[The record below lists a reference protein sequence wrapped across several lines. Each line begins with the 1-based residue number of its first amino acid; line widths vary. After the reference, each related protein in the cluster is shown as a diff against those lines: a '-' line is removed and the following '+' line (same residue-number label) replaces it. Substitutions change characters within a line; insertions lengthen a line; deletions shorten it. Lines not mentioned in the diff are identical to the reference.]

1 MTQPMLFSPLQIRS
15 VRLKNRVVV
24 APMHQYS
31 AVEGFATD
39 WHLVNAGK
47 YAQGGAGLVIMEST
61 KVARN
66 GCGTVG
72 DTGLWNDDFIPA
84 LARCAAFIKA
94 HGAVAGL
101 QLGHSGRKARLCRP
115 WEGGKPLRGDEP
127 EIFDWD
133 GWELVAPSAVPHTEK
148 SPTPRALSHNEV
160 RDLAAKWGEAAGRAA
175 TRRLRRD
182 GDPWRPRLSDPSVPL
197 AGRQCPHRRI
207 WRLRTEPDAVCDRG
221 RRMRARGLACGQAAV
236 HAAVLRGRCRLG
248 DRTRAC
254 GWRNCSRPK
263 AST

>member
-1 MTQPMLFSPLQIRS
+1 MTQPMLFTPLTIRG

-72 DTGLWNDDFIPA
+72 DTGLWNDGFIPA

-94 HGAVAGL
+94 HGAVAGI
-101 QLGHSGRKARLCRP
+101 QLGHSGRKARLTRP
-115 WEGGKPLRGDEP
+115 WEGGKPLRGHEP
-127 EIFDWD
+127 EIFDWE
-133 GWELVAPSAVPHTEK
+133 GWELVAPSAMPHTEH
-148 SPTPRALSHNEV
+148 SPVPRALSHNEV
-160 RDLAAKWGEAAGRAA
+160 RDLAVKWG
-175 TRRLRRD
+175 
-182 GDPWRPRLSDPSVPL
+182 
-197 AGRQCPHRRI
+197 
-207 WRLRTEPDAVCDRG
+207 
-221 RRMRARGLACGQAAV
+221 
-236 HAAVLRGRCRLG
+236 
-248 DRTRAC
+248 
-254 GWRNCSRPK
+254 
-263 AST
+263 

>member
-1 MTQPMLFSPLQIRS
+1 
-15 VRLKNRVVV
+15 
-24 APMHQYS
+24 MHQYS

-72 DTGLWNDDFIPA
+72 DTGLWNDTFIPN
-84 LARCAAFIKA
+84 LARCAAFIRA
-94 HGAVAGL
+94 HGAVPGI
-101 QLGHSGRKARLCRP
+101 QLGHSGRKARLTRP

-160 RDLAAKWGEAAGRAA
+160 RDLAVKWGEAAARADRA
-175 TRRLRRD
+175 GFDVLEIH
-182 GDPWRPRLSDPSVPL
+182 GAHGYLIHQFLSPVANIRTDRV
-197 AGRQCPHRRI
+197 
-207 WRLRTEPDAVCDRG
+207 WRLRTQPHAVCDRG
-221 RRMRARGLACGQAAV
+221 CRMRARGLACGQAAV
-236 HAAVLRGRCRLG
+236 HAPFLRGRRRLG
-248 DRTRAC
+248 TGRERSA
-254 GWRNCSRPK
+254 GPAAQGAR

>member
-1 MTQPMLFSPLQIRS
+1 MGGIKNNDTTDAVHSARDQG

-72 DTGLWNDDFIPA
+72 DTGLWNDAFIPA

-94 HGAVAGL
+94 HGAVAAD
-101 QLGHSGRKARLCRP
+101 S
-115 WEGGKPLRGDEP
+115 
-127 EIFDWD
+127 
-133 GWELVAPSAVPHTEK
+133 
-148 SPTPRALSHNEV
+148 
-160 RDLAAKWGEAAGRAA
+160 
-175 TRRLRRD
+175 
-182 GDPWRPRLSDPSVPL
+182 
-197 AGRQCPHRRI
+197 
-207 WRLRTEPDAVCDRG
+207 
-221 RRMRARGLACGQAAV
+221 
-236 HAAVLRGRCRLG
+236 
-248 DRTRAC
+248 
-254 GWRNCSRPK
+254 
-263 AST
+263 